1 MILEPDE
8 PEEPTCQYC
17 SSKNSQI
24 ACHPTSPFKV
34 TFTIDP
40 SKIYKSCRSSTS
52 CKLRNEDR
60 GLSPRDRPSYKQIL
74 CPPFDQLKPPKLE
87 TLYGKCQEKTC
98 SNARSS
104 SSEPL
109 LPCTKDLICGL
120 CNKHTCPHRRYEEE
134 NEWGCG
140 NWCEYT
146 LVVVLAC
153 LMLLG
158 SLGLTIF
165 WVVKFHGGFAWRDD
179 PKKQFNLHPVLMVAG
194 FITFSGFSVL
204 LYRICRCCR
213 RIYVK
218 LLHTVFHSLAIP
230 CVAVGF
236 LAVLDS
242 HNLAQPTPI
251 PNFYSL
257 HSWIGLVT
265 MGLFAIQYIVGFF
278 SFLILLCCEG
288 ATAGFRASLV
298 PIHASFGLTTFML
311 AIAACVTGITEKVIF
326 SLGQRYSQLDD
337 EAIIVNTIGISL
349 IGLAIV
355 VGYILQR
362 DEFRYR
368 AHILIRSG
376 DI

>member
-1 MILEPDE
+1 MA
-8 PEEPTCQYC
+8 
-17 SSKNSQI
+17 KN
-24 ACHPTSPFKV
+24 KM
-34 TFTIDP
+34 
-40 SKIYKSCRSSTS
+40 
-52 CKLRNEDR
+52 
-60 GLSPRDRPSYKQIL
+60 
-74 CPPFDQLKPPKLE
+74 
-87 TLYGKCQEKTC
+87 
-98 SNARSS
+98 
-104 SSEPL
+104 
-109 LPCTKDLICGL
+109 
-120 CNKHTCPHRRYEEE
+120 HTHRRYEEE

-326 SLGQRYSQLDD
+326 SLGSDYASWIEQRDLQ
-337 EAIIVNTIGISL
+337 ATIVNALGITL
-349 IGLAIV
+349 IALGIV
-355 VGYILQR
+355 VSYGVRCPRPGDKLTCLR
-362 DEFRYR
+362 TE
-368 AHILIRSG
+368 SG
-376 DI
+376 ES